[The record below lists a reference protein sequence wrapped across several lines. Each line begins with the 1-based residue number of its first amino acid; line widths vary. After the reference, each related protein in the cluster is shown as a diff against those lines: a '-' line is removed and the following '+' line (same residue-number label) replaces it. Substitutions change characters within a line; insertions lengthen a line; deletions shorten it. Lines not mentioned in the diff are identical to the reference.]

1 MVYEFLKHT
10 ADVKFRAKAKSLAK
24 AFEESAS
31 ALFETMRGNMQILE
45 LKEKEISVDGEN
57 LENLLYNFLE
67 EFLFLLDSEDFLVA
81 EIKSLEIDD
90 KNYKLKMKVSGDA
103 AKNYHFTND
112 VKAITYSDM
121 RIERGEEVVITGVF
135 DV

>member
-1 MVYEFLKHT
+1 MSYEFLKHT
-10 ADVKFRAKAKSLAK
+10 ADVKFRAKAKSLVK
-24 AFEESAS
+24 AFVESAE
-31 ALFETMRGNMQILE
+31 ALFETMRGKMQILE
-45 LKEKEISVDGEN
+45 QVEKEVSIEGDN

-67 EFLFLLDSEDFLVA
+67 EFLFLLDSEDFLVS
-81 EIKSLEIDD
+81 EIKNLEIDE
-90 KNYKLKMKVSGDA
+90 KNNKLKMVLLGDV

-112 VKAITYSDM
+112 VKAVTYNDM

>member
-1 MVYEFLKHT
+1 
-10 ADVKFRAKAKSLAK
+10 
-24 AFEESAS
+24 
-31 ALFETMRGNMQILE
+31 MRGNMQILE

>member
-1 MVYEFLKHT
+1 
-10 ADVKFRAKAKSLAK
+10 
-24 AFEESAS
+24 
-31 ALFETMRGNMQILE
+31 MRGKMQILE
-45 LKEKEISVDGEN
+45 QVEKEVNVEGDN

-67 EFLFLLDSEDFLVA
+67 EFLFLLDSEDFLVS
-81 EIKSLEIDD
+81 EIKNLEIDE
-90 KNYKLKMKVSGDA
+90 KNNKLKMVLLGDV

-112 VKAITYSDM
+112 VKAITYSEM

>member
-1 MVYEFLKHT
+1 MSYEFLKHT
-10 ADVKFRAKAKSLAK
+10 ADVKFRAKAMSLAK

-31 ALFETMRGNMQILE
+31 ALFETMRGNINILE
-45 LKEKEISVDGEN
+45 QEEKTIDVNGEN

-67 EFLFLLDSEDFLVA
+67 EFLFLLDSEDFLIS
-81 EIKSLEIDD
+81 EIKSLDIDD
-90 KNYKLKMKVSGDA
+90 KNYKLRMKVSGDA

-112 VKAITYSDM
+112 VKAITYNDM